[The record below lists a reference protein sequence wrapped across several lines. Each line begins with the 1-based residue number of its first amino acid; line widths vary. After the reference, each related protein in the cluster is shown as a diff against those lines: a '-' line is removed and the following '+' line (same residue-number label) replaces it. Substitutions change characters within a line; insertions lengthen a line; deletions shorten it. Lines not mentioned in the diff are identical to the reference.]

1 MANKSHFNSGH
12 IAMNILKKNGIEH
25 SANINGKQI
34 EKSLHGVY
42 IQDAVEFLKKMP
54 DNSVQLILIDPP
66 YNLDLD
72 YWDTYEDYR
81 SWAKTWLDE
90 IYRILTDTGNCV
102 IFGGFQFQDLK
113 KGDLLEVLH
122 YARHNTRLRF
132 VNLVIWY
139 YKNGMSAHRFF
150 ANRHEEA
157 IWLSKTNKYYFDLDA
172 VRVPF
177 DEATKEMYKKDK
189 RLNPESIEKGKN
201 PTNVWEIGRLNGN
214 SVERVGHPTQ
224 KPLEI
229 IRRFV
234 KALSYEGSIVLD
246 FFAGSGTTGRVCI
259 EENRHSIMVDADAS
273 LNDYFKKHIE
283 NMGLSI
289 FQKPYQIVK
298 DFDIK
303 ELLAKMDEQS
313 KDITIPDF
321 YEEYQ
326 EEDDTIINRAPT
338 FQKRE
343 ETVVNAVTA
352 VRESY
357 KQEL

>member
-1 MANKSHFNSGH
+1 
-12 IAMNILKKNGIEH
+12 MNTLKKNGVEH
-25 SANINGKQI
+25 SASINGKQI
-34 EKSLHGVY
+34 EKSLHGIY
-42 IQDAVEFLKKMP
+42 IQDAVEFLRKMP

-72 YWDTYEDYR
+72 YWDTYEDYL

-90 IYRILTDTGNCV
+90 IYRVLTDTGNCV

-122 YARHNTRLRF
+122 YARHKTKLRF

-177 DEATKEMYKKDK
+177 DEATKAMYKKDK

-214 SVERVGHPTQ
+214 SIERVGHPTQ

-229 IRRFV
+229 IRRFIR
-234 KALSYEGSIVLD
+234 ALSYEGSIVLD

-259 EENRHSIMVDADAS
+259 EENRHSIMVDADTS
-273 LNDYFKKHIE
+273 LNTYFQKHID
-283 NMGLSI
+283 NMGTTF
-289 FQKPYQIVK
+289 FQKPYQVIK
-298 DFDIK
+298 DMEIK
-303 ELLAKMDEQS
+303 ELFIQMKKENKMVDIPNILDECLDEKDMIDYVQTPIIRQKESVKVYAKIDNFDMFER
-313 KDITIPDF
+313 K
-321 YEEYQ
+321 
-326 EEDDTIINRAPT
+326 
-338 FQKRE
+338 
-343 ETVVNAVTA
+343 
-352 VRESY
+352 
-357 KQEL
+357 L

>member
-1 MANKSHFNSGH
+1 
-12 IAMNILKKNGIEH
+12 MNVLKKNGIEH
-25 SANINGKQI
+25 SATISGKQI
-34 EKSLHGVY
+34 EKSLHGIY
-42 IQDAVEFLKKMP
+42 IQDAVQFLKTMP
-54 DNSVQLILIDPP
+54 DSSVQLILIDPP

-81 SWAKTWLDE
+81 SWAKQWLDQ

-113 KGDLLEVLH
+113 KGDLLEVL
-122 YARHNTRLRF
+122 YYTRHNTDLRF
-132 VNLVIWY
+132 VDLVIWY

-177 DEATKEMYKKDK
+177 DEETKTMYKKDK
-189 RLNPESIEKGKN
+189 RLNPKSIEKGKN

-214 SVERVGHPTQ
+214 SVERVGHLTQ

-234 KALSYEGSIVLD
+234 RALSYEGSIVLD

-259 EENRHSIMVDADAS
+259 EENRHSIMVDADDS
-273 LNDYFKKHIE
+273 LNTYFKKHIDNWE
-283 NMGLSI
+283 
-289 FQKPYQIVK
+289 
-298 DFDIK
+298 
-303 ELLAKMDEQS
+303 
-313 KDITIPDF
+313 
-321 YEEYQ
+321 
-326 EEDDTIINRAPT
+326 
-338 FQKRE
+338 
-343 ETVVNAVTA
+343 
-352 VRESY
+352 
-357 KQEL
+357 